1 MQSETEKPTETLVS
15 KKESLD
21 WREICGQR
29 LAEQQLTT
37 SSFTN
42 ADGVTP
48 QLDKVYQ
55 RLSLEYKPPKPRSRS
70 LLEEKEDEKSISI
83 AEERFLEEVLRLGQ
97 SSSLG
102 RRIAVIGEPG
112 SGKTTRL
119 QKIAAW
125 ILEQGLGLP
134 IWVSLADLT
143 QPTIAQYIEEFWLKQ
158 TGQSLTIEALTQQKD
173 QIWLLLDGV
182 DEMTSRVETRHVS
195 ALLGGWLQA
204 VRVVVSCRVNVWE
217 ADKNAFSGF
226 DVFRNLEFSP
236 EQVQDYIRCWFAGAG
251 DGATGEDLDR
261 ALSQSDNYRLKEL
274 IQNPLRLWMLCHI
287 WYRNR
292 GGLPETQAELY
303 GQFVDRV
310 YDWKADE
317 NILDQREAINA
328 ALAKL
333 ALAAMEQQDEVSR
346 FRLRESWVVKK
357 LGSRQIFEA
366 VKRLGWLNRVERS
379 SEVAYVFYHSTF
391 QEYFAALGVESWNNF
406 LPKDHKNSPVEGKY
420 RIFEP
425 QWKQVILLW
434 LGREDIADEKK
445 EEFINKLV
453 SFDTGCDD
461 GNFYCY
467 RAYFLAAEGI
477 TQYADFTPFDEVTN
491 PQNYLLVDI
500 VISQLIEWA
509 VGYIDANDQKY
520 NYLYPL
526 KEGAITALRITKK
539 TKVIE
544 YLMHGLEMM
553 LSSDECSDEMINYSP
568 GKEELIREY
577 AILLSE
583 FTPDEKIVIE
593 VLLFRN
599 LGTAEGEFTSRQ
611 TMDDWDR
618 PPSLT
623 AQELIKL
630 ASTLVSISE
639 SPDKISQEKIQLEDY
654 FVSRLEITEDESERR
669 AAAEYLGETAQ
680 GNTQVIRELER
691 ILKNPRN
698 TDVYRWAAYSLGK
711 TDPGN
716 LNAIAAIVYILEN
729 PKDKNISKWAIEVL
743 SEIAQGNDQAITAL
757 VLMSDTTRTYARE
770 ILRDGFL
777 SC

>member
-1 MQSETEKPTETLVS
+1 M
-15 KKESLD
+15 
-21 WREICGQR
+21 
-29 LAEQQLTT
+29 
-37 SSFTN
+37 
-42 ADGVTP
+42 
-48 QLDKVYQ
+48 
-55 RLSLEYKPPKPRSRS
+55 
-70 LLEEKEDEKSISI
+70 
-83 AEERFLEEVLRLGQ
+83 
-97 SSSLG
+97 
-102 RRIAVIGEPG
+102 
-112 SGKTTRL
+112 
-119 QKIAAW
+119 
-125 ILEQGLGLP
+125 
-134 IWVSLADLT
+134 
-143 QPTIAQYIEEFWLKQ
+143 
-158 TGQSLTIEALTQQKD
+158 
-173 QIWLLLDGV
+173 
-182 DEMTSRVETRHVS
+182 
-195 ALLGGWLQA
+195 
-204 VRVVVSCRVNVWE
+204 
-217 ADKNAFSGF
+217 
-226 DVFRNLEFSP
+226 
-236 EQVQDYIRCWFAGAG
+236 
-251 DGATGEDLDR
+251 
-261 ALSQSDNYRLKEL
+261 
-274 IQNPLRLWMLCHI
+274 
-287 WYRNR
+287 
-292 GGLPETQAELY
+292 
-303 GQFVDRV
+303 
-310 YDWKADE
+310 
-317 NILDQREAINA
+317 
-328 ALAKL
+328 
-333 ALAAMEQQDEVSR
+333 
-346 FRLRESWVVKK
+346 
-357 LGSRQIFEA
+357 
-366 VKRLGWLNRVERS
+366 NRVERS
-379 SEVAYVFYHSTF
+379 PEAICVFYHATF
-391 QEYFAALGVESWNNF
+391 QEYFAALGVESWDCF
-406 LPKDHKNSPVEGKY
+406 LPRDHESSPVEGKY

-654 FVSRLEITEDESERR
+654 FVSCLEITEDESERR

-757 VLMSDTTRTYARE
+757 VLMSDTTKDEDIRKSAAWSLGE
-770 ILRDGFL
+770 IVKGNPQAIAALIRILKTTENECTRRQGADSLQKILATPEQYKNAVSVLKDYL
-777 SC
+777 SDEVHQNNFDRFDQCYKVLWECAANLPYPDFYHAWHSAPE